1 MHQALIKNRKGF
13 TLIEILVVV
22 VIIAILAAISVPI
35 YIEYVRGARAAD
47 AQSQIGAI
55 YNAAKMFYQD
65 RDRAPQDVQE
75 LEDFGYLTLDE
86 SARRMWQFSIAWPDF
101 IEGSS
106 TDEMPG
112 GAGKNI
118 TYNILEGT
126 FQGYGLPNDGNDDSG
141 DF

>member
-1 MHQALIKNRKGF
+1 MHQAMNSKRKGF

-55 YNAAKMFYQD
+55 YNAAKMYQQE
-65 RDRAPQDVQE
+65 RDEWPTDVDE
-75 LEDFGYLTLDE
+75 LVEFGYLSIDE
-86 SARRMWQFSIAWPDF
+86 SVMTQWEFTINGTEQIVAV
-101 IEGSS
+101 S

-112 GAGKNI
+112 GAGKEV
-118 TYNILEGT
+118 TYDILRGV
-126 FQGYGLPNDGNDDSG
+126 FFGYGLPSG
-141 DF
+141 DEE

>member
-1 MHQALIKNRKGF
+1 MELNRSRKGF

-55 YNAAKMFYQD
+55 YNAAKMYVQD
-65 RDRAPQDVQE
+65 RDRSPTDINE
-75 LEDFGYLTLDE
+75 LEEFGYLNIDE
-86 SARRMWQFSIAWPDF
+86 SVHRSWQFTVNWPET
-101 IEGSS
+101 IEAVS
-106 TDEMPG
+106 TDEMRG
-112 GAGKNI
+112 GAGKMI
-118 TYNILEGT
+118 TYDVLQGI
-126 FQGYGLPNDGNDDSG
+126 FYGYGLPTDGETE

>member
-1 MHQALIKNRKGF
+1 MHENLNRSRKGF

-55 YNAAKMFYQD
+55 YNAAKMYQQD
-65 RDRAPQDVQE
+65 RDNAPADVIE
-75 LEDFGYLTLDE
+75 LEELGYLTLDE
-86 SARRMWQFSIAWPDF
+86 SVRRMWQFTLNWPET
-101 IEGSS
+101 IEATS

-112 GAGKNI
+112 GAGKQI
-118 TYNILEGT
+118 TYDILQGS
-126 FQGYGLPNDGNDDSG
+126 FFGYGLPNTGEDD
-141 DF
+141 

>member
-1 MHQALIKNRKGF
+1 MHEQLKRSRKGF

-35 YIEYVRGARAAD
+35 YVEYVRGARAAD

-55 YNAAKMFYQD
+55 YNASKMFRQD
-65 RDRAPQDVQE
+65 RDRWPTDIEE
-75 LEDFGYLTLDE
+75 LEEYGYLEMDE
-86 SARRMWQFSIAWPDF
+86 SVRRMWEFTINGTETIVA
-101 IEGSS
+101 SS

-112 GAGKNI
+112 GAGKEI
-118 TYNILEGT
+118 TFDIVQGVFT
-126 FQGYGLPNDGNDDSG
+126 GYGLPSEGEGS

>member
-1 MHQALIKNRKGF
+1 MQFSANRKRKGF

-55 YNAAKMFYQD
+55 YNAAKMYQQE
-65 RDRAPQDVQE
+65 RDQWPTDLDE
-75 LEDFGYLTLDE
+75 LVEWGYLTIDE
-86 SARRMWQFSIAWPDF
+86 SVMTQWEFTINGTEQIVAT
-101 IEGSS
+101 S

-112 GAGKNI
+112 GAGKEV
-118 TYNILEGT
+118 TYDILRGV
-126 FQGYGLPNDGNDDSG
+126 FFGYGLPNTGEG
-141 DF
+141 EGG

>member
-1 MHQALIKNRKGF
+1 MHAELNRSRKGF

-55 YNAAKMFYQD
+55 YNSAKMFMQD
-65 RDRAPQDVQE
+65 KDRAPADVTE
-75 LEDFGYLTLDE
+75 LEENGYLTLDE
-86 SARRMWQFSIAWPDF
+86 SVRRAWQFTLNWPET
-101 IEGSS
+101 IEATS

-112 GAGKNI
+112 GAGKMI
-118 TYNILEGT
+118 TYDILQGT
-126 FQGYGLPNDGNDDSG
+126 FFGYGLPNDGEG
-141 DF
+141 DTP

>member
-1 MHQALIKNRKGF
+1 MQQLSSKRKGF

-55 YNAAKMFYQD
+55 YNAAKMFNQE
-65 RDRAPQDVQE
+65 RDEWPSDVDE
-75 LEDFGYLTLDE
+75 LVEFGYLDIDE
-86 SARRMWQFSIAWPDF
+86 AVRSQWEFTINGQEQITAT
-101 IEGSS
+101 S

-112 GAGKNI
+112 GAGKEV
-118 TYNILEGT
+118 TYDIIRGV
-126 FQGYGLPNDGNDDSG
+126 FYGYGLPNDGED
-141 DF
+141 